1 MFIFEI
7 STIAKEI
14 LTNVAINTVSKIIS
28 SDD

>member
-14 LTNVAINTVSKIIS
+14 LTSVAINTVSKIIS